1 MSKAVYR
8 AKWLF
13 LQTLTFW
20 PIFLIVSYVRDAM
33 NGLQPSIAHGW
44 LALAG
49 VVLLPA
55 FAVVRQR
62 SLAELGEYK
71 DAE

>member
-20 PIFLIVSYVRDAM
+20 PIFLIVSYVLDCM
-33 NGLQPSIAHGW
+33 QGLQPSNAHGW
-44 LALAG
+44 MALAG
-49 VVLLPA
+49 VILLPA

-62 SLAELGEYK
+62 SLEELGEYK